1 MPLAQTIPTLD
12 SSTLSSLPSWV
23 QIVGILIVLYI
34 VWSVFRSFIK
44 LTQEYE
50 RGVVF
55 RLGRVTGA
63 PRGPGLIIVIP
74 FIERVQRIDLRTV
87 TIAVPPQECIT
98 SDNVTVRLDAVAYFK
113 VADPIKAIV
122 KIRDYSQATLQIAQ
136 TSLRSV
142 IGQVELDQLLSHRD
156 MVNSRLREIID
167 KQTLSWGIDVS
178 VVEVRDV
185 QLPDSM
191 QRAMA
196 KQAEAE
202 REKRAKLILADAE
215 FQAADKLS
223 QAAALM
229 SHEPAALQLRYLQT
243 LTQIS
248 EEKTTII
255 LYDTSSL
262 ITAAN
267 RMADAV
273 GLSGLNLNAATLQGL
288 LQQNPQPA
296 QPAIRPTAQPAAAQ
310 LPKPPVQS

>member
-1 MPLAQTIPTLD
+1 MDP
-12 SSTLSSLPSWV
+12 STLSIV
-23 QIVGILIVLYI
+23 QIVGVLVVLYI
-34 VWSVFRSFIK
+34 IWSVLRSFIK

-63 PRGPGLIIVIP
+63 PRGPGLILVIP
-74 FIERVQRIDLRTV
+74 FVERVQRIDLRTV
-87 TIAVPPQECIT
+87 TTSVPPQECIT
-98 SDNVTVRLDAVAYFK
+98 SDNVTVRLDAVVYFR
-113 VADPIKAIV
+113 VSDPIKAIV
-122 KIRDYSQATLQIAQ
+122 RIRDYTQATLQIAQ

-156 MVNSRLREIID
+156 AVNSRLREIID
-167 KQTLSWGIDVS
+167 KQTLAWGIDVS

-215 FQAADKLS
+215 FLSAGKL
-223 QAAALM
+223 QEAAALM
-229 SHEPAALQLRYLQT
+229 SSEPGALQLRYLQT

-262 ITAAN
+262 NLTLN
-267 RMADAV
+267 RLADAV
-273 GLSGLNLNAATLQGL
+273 GLGNLNAATISALNAQAANS
-288 LQQNPQPA
+288 QPQAVKPPVA
-296 QPAIRPTAQPAAAQ
+296 PVAAQ
-310 LPKPPVQS
+310 LPSPPVHS